1 MRDGNR
7 DGGSRDGGRGGR
19 GDRGGRG
26 GGGRDGGRG
35 GRGGR
40 GRGGRGRGGYRGG
53 RGRGGNGGDRGDLL
67 RSAESGNK
75 RERVAVESGFLVVID
90 QFMLANPQ
98 LISSLSETV
107 DAGPEKKDGI
117 IATFGG
123 CTVEVAPGTYRI
135 ERDPFALSIIIH
147 QEGEPVRIEDV
158 TSKTAEKKGELFVDT
173 RCLAMIDRELLD
185 DTALLEKYQQLW
197 FSGQDKACRDLI
209 RDNGGAVRY
218 GFQRTGDE
226 LIVSRIAGENV
237 VCLWPEGGPL
247 KVAPREEDN
256 SERGSSGDDQDSH
269 NENPGNED
277 GGREGGGRSRPMA
290 ESAA

>member
-1 MRDGNR
+1 MNDGNR
-7 DGGSRDGGRGGR
+7 EGSNRDGGRGGDR
-19 GDRGGRG
+19 GSDRGSRGGSDRGGDRGGRG
-26 GGGRDGGRG
+26 GGGR

-40 GRGGRGRGGYRGG
+40 GRGGRGRGGGGGYRGG
-53 RGRGGNGGDRGDLL
+53 RGGGRGGDRGDLL

-107 DAGPEKKDGI
+107 DAGPEKKDSI

-247 KVAPREEDN
+247 KVAPMDESRAEADDFN
-256 SERGSSGDDQDSH
+256 AGDTERDAA
-269 NENPGNED
+269 
-277 GGREGGGRSRPMA
+277 MA